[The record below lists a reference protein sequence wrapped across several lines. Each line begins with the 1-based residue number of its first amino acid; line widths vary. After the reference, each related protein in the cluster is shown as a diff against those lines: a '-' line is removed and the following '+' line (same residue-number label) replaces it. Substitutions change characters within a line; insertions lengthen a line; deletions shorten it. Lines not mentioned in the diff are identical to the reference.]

1 MAGKVIASTGTKFKA
16 VDNEI
21 VLTPNQV
28 KNYITTNTI
37 AKTKIAK
44 YISFKTDKNLDVNN
58 VETEWA
64 KLTTSEKNVYLTDAP
79 TKAKSMSQQGI
90 INYSVDKD
98 TYNKILEVQE

>member
-1 MAGKVIASTGTKFKA
+1 M
-16 VDNEI
+16 
-21 VLTPNQV
+21 LTPNQF
-28 KNYITTNTI
+28 KNYITTKTI